1 MLSPTQNVS
10 VIDVHALAH
19 RQDEAAITRLITTH
33 GCEHLYLDVGSNI
46 GVQIRKLFEP
56 HKYPGAPVHSLFD
69 ASFGAAAGGGRC
81 RVCAIGVE
89 PNPRHR
95 SRLGQLQRRLSAAG
109 AGVMI
114 FEAAAGATD
123 GVASL
128 QFGARKSAFEDAGAS
143 ALGIGRYT
151 GSDEVLVRMLRLSR
165 IVSAARAALGAS
177 SAAAAAAATVGAG
190 GAGVAKT
197 RSKGPRGQILMKLD
211 VEGSEWTVLPDLMQT
226 GALCAVDQIFAEYHD
241 ADFDRVAGPAVKQQL
256 AGRRMAPSPAR
267 EGKRRG
273 GGGGGGG
280 GSGGGVAARLKRAAM
295 RLMGDVVRSLRT
307 TMDAELGGGGGGD
320 GGSGTG
326 GPTRPLRAG
335 GGSCATRVVSLD
347 DETFVRDRAAWPTGS
362 VCGA

>member
-165 IVSAARAALGAS
+165 IVSAARAARSMPPRLRRPPPPPSALMEPAVRAAS
-177 SAAAAAAATVGAG
+177 GLARTAMWLCRTASPPYSAQSQSCSTTLPPCSSCS
-190 GAGVAKT
+190 T
-197 RSKGPRGQILMKLD
+197 RSRIRPTPRG
-211 VEGSEWTVLPDLMQT
+211 
-226 GALCAVDQIFAEYHD
+226 
-241 ADFDRVAGPAVKQQL
+241 
-256 AGRRMAPSPAR
+256 
-267 EGKRRG
+267 RG
-273 GGGGGGG
+273 TPCW
-280 GSGGGVAARLKRAAM
+280 SR
-295 RLMGDVVRSLRT
+295 
-307 TMDAELGGGGGGD
+307 
-320 GGSGTG
+320 
-326 GPTRPLRAG
+326 
-335 GGSCATRVVSLD
+335 
-347 DETFVRDRAAWPTGS
+347 
-362 VCGA
+362 